1 MAGIVGYGV
10 YIPRWRIKTEEI
22 AKVWGQDPDRIK
34 KGLGIK
40 EKAVGYVD
48 ENAVTIGVE
57 ATRNALGHAQLEGNK
72 IESLFIG
79 SESHPYA
86 VKPSA
91 STIVE
96 AIGAVPNV
104 MAADLEFACKAGT
117 AAIQMDMGYV
127 NSGMIK
133 YGVAIGADTAQGR
146 PGDALEYSAG
156 SGGASYIIG
165 RDNESIATI
174 KDTVSYT
181 TDTPDFWRRPK
192 ADYPSHGGRFTGEP
206 AYFKHILG
214 ATNLLL
220 DKTGMKL
227 DNFDYVVFHQPNVKF
242 PLAAARKL
250 KIPKEKLLPGIVTD
264 MIGNTYSGCMML
276 GLAKVLDIAKPG
288 QKILATSF
296 GSGAGGDSF
305 YLEVTDKIDEKR
317 KRLKTVQSYIDE
329 KEHIDYA
336 TYIKFRKKIKK

>member
-10 YIPRWRIKTEEI
+10 YIPKWRIKTSEI
-22 AKVWGQDPDRIK
+22 ANVWGQEPERIT

-57 ATRNALGHAQLEGNK
+57 ATRNAISHAGIDPVEIG
-72 IESLFIG
+72 SLFIG

-117 AAIQMDMGYV
+117 AGIQINMGYV
-127 NSGMIK
+127 NSKMIK
-133 YGVAIGADTAQGR
+133 YGVAIGADTAQGK
-146 PGDALEYSAG
+146 PGDALEYSAA
-156 SGGASYIIG
+156 SGGASYVIG
-165 RDNESIATI
+165 PDDESIAVI
-174 KDTVSYT
+174 HDTASYT

-206 AYFKHILG
+206 AYFKHVIG
-214 ATNLLL
+214 ATNALLE
-220 DKTGMKL
+220 KTGMKL
-227 DNFDYVVFHQPNVKF
+227 DDFDYIVFHQPNVKF
-242 PLAAARKL
+242 PLAASKKL
-250 KIPKEKLLPGIVTD
+250 GIPREKILPGIVTD
-264 MIGNTYSGCMML
+264 VVGNTYSGCLML

-288 QKILATSF
+288 DKILATAF

-305 YLEVTDKIDEKR
+305 YIETTDEIDEKR
-317 KRLKTVQSYIDE
+317 DKLRTVEEYIKRKEYIN
-329 KEHIDYA
+329 YA
-336 TYIKFRKKIKK
+336 TYLKFRKKIKK

>member
-10 YIPRWRIKTEEI
+10 YIPKWRIKTEEI
-22 AKVWGQDPDRIK
+22 ARVWGQDPDRIT
-34 KGLGIK
+34 KGLGIQ

-57 ATRNALGHAQLEGNK
+57 ATRNALHHANLDGSK
-72 IESLFIG
+72 IDALFIG

-96 AIGAVPNV
+96 AIGATPNV

-117 AAIQMDMGYV
+117 AGMQMNMGFV
-127 NSGMIK
+127 NAGMIK

-165 RDNESIATI
+165 PENESIAII
-174 KDTVSYT
+174 KDTASFT

-220 DKTGMKL
+220 EKTGMKL
-227 DNFDYVVFHQPNVKF
+227 DEFDYVVFHQPNVKF

-264 MIGNTYSGCMML
+264 YVGNTYSGCMML

-288 QKILATSF
+288 DKILSTAF

-305 YLEVTDKIDEKR
+305 YIEVTDKINEKR
-317 KRLKTVQSYIDE
+317 DRLKTVQSYIDR
-329 KEHIDYA
+329 KEYINYA
-336 TYIKFRKKIKK
+336 TYIKLRKKIKK